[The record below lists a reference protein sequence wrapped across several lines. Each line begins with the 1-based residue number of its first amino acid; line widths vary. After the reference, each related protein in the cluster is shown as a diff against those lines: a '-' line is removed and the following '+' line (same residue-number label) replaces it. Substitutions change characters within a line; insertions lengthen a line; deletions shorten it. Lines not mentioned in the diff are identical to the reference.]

1 MIITS
6 VAELIYQKKTVVKM
20 LGDPAMS
27 MSNID
32 PIFWVACDLS
42 TDLYNGRIIV
52 TNMSSKFQIF

>member
-1 MIITS
+1 M
-6 VAELIYQKKTVVKM
+6 AELIYQKKTVVKM